1 MSKINYVIY
10 NTTSGE
16 IVAAGTGSSDLMST
30 RVGAGESYL
39 TTSTLIDPENKE
51 VVNGV
56 VVSISA
62 SVIAAA
68 ETAKAW
74 KSLRGLRDA
83 ALASTDWTVVEDT
96 PVTNKAA
103 WKTYRQALRDLP
115 GNTTDPLNVTWPT
128 PPS

>member
-16 IVAAGTGSSDLMST
+16 IVATGTGSSDLMSA

-39 TTSTLIDPENKE
+39 TTATLIDPENKE

-62 SVIAAA
+62 SVIATA

-115 GNTTDPLNVTWPT
+115 DNTTDPLNVTWPT

>member
-16 IVAAGTGSSDLMST
+16 IVATGTGSSDLMSA